1 MAQAL
6 EGKAAVVT
14 GAGRGVGRAIALRF
28 AAAGAR
34 VLACDRDEASLS
46 QTVEQIREQG
56 GEATG
61 FSADLAAALGVQ
73 NLMAATLDAYD
84 RIDVLANAMRFV
96 EPGEPLEI
104 DAGSF
109 ARSFEQ
115 NVQVAFQLS
124 QAAARRMIAQRIE
137 AAAAGAASVGASAGA
152 IVNLSSVAARRAAPK
167 ALAYSVACAAIEQMT
182 RSLAVALAG
191 EGIRVNAVSMG
202 SLMTAAM
209 RESLR
214 ERPESRAA
222 IIRATPLGRIGDA
235 AEAAEA
241 ALFLAS
247 PAAGFVTGQIVDVDG
262 GRSILDPLDLPAL

>member
-6 EGKAAVVT
+6 EGKTAVVT

-34 VLACDRDEASLS
+34 VVACDRDEASLA
-46 QTVEQIREQG
+46 QTIERIREEG
-56 GEATG
+56 GEATA
-61 FSADLAAALGVQ
+61 FAADLSAALGVQ
-73 NLMAATLDAYD
+73 NLMASALDAYD
-84 RIDVLANAMRFV
+84 RVDVLANAMRMV
-96 EPGEPLEI
+96 E
-104 DAGSF
+104 AGDLLDMDPAAVGKSF
-109 ARSFEQ
+109 DM
-115 NVQVAFQLS
+115 NVRVSFQLC
-124 QAAARRMIAQRIE
+124 QAAARRMIAQRGG
-137 AAAAGAASVGASAGA
+137 AAEPPSAGAGTGA
-152 IVNLSSVAARRAAPK
+152 IVNLSSVAARRAAPRTI
-167 ALAYSVACAAIEQMT
+167 AYSVACAAIEQMT
-182 RSLAVALAG
+182 RSMAVALAP
-191 EGIRVNAVSMG
+191 EGIRVNAVAMG

-214 ERPESRAA
+214 ANPESRAD

-235 AEAAEA
+235 SEAAEA